1 MTSRYTMIRKSKL
14 TVIFMI
20 VILTMSYSRI
30 IANNINTK
38 LDYYE
43 AKVEDGRE
51 PVDNLLSYYDTII
64 GIYANAGKHLE
75 QIKFMIDKAE
85 FANAN
90 GHAVKS
96 FCIYRDV
103 LEELSKHD
111 DNTFVEERKK
121 SLYAISRRALD
132 LGMFDE
138 SAVYAFKLL
147 EYADGKDQNYTV
159 LGYSVLSFIF
169 INLNKLEEAKEF
181 NNKALCII
189 KTVDTLK
196 PITFYSVY
204 NNFAGICF
212 TRNESDSAV
221 WYLKE
226 AKKYMKEI
234 QDPNIQNVIYHNFA
248 MVYEAIGELSAAK
261 EYHLKT
267 LGLMKYDE
275 HKHITALTYYNLAR
289 LYGKMKDNEKALEYY
304 NKALQVASR
313 IGATKIRGNTLIAM
327 SDLYYEKEEYKKSRD
342 LIQAG
347 QRALDSV
354 FNSQN
359 IDKIS
364 ILTNNFET
372 KNEEVEKELLKQ
384 KIAFSDLKKNVLIA
398 ILVIVIAIVIMIL
411 MKLSKQNIA
420 NRVMQRTISILKRK
434 NRQYESKSKHNF
446 ESIIDVKNKE
456 LATTTLSLVT
466 ANQTLLDLKEQFNKL
481 KACNKNTDKYS
492 VLKSMETLFN
502 SYNPEYENEEFHA
515 YFEQVKQSF
524 FNRLCKKH
532 PDLSYEDQ
540 RICALLILNLSAK
553 EIAKMTNKPIRTVE
567 TKIYHI
573 RKTLGLQAKVK
584 TVPYLRQFVDR

>member
-1 MTSRYTMIRKSKL
+1 MTNRYTMIRKSKL

-64 GIYANAGKHLE
+64 GIYANAGKSAE

-111 DNTFVEERKK
+111 DNMFLEERKK
-121 SLYAISRRALD
+121 SLYAISRRTLD

-181 NNKALCII
+181 NNKALRII

-234 QDPNIQNVIYHNFA
+234 QDPKIQNVIYHNFA
-248 MVYEAIGELSAAK
+248 MVYEAIGELSVAK

-267 LGLMKYDE
+267 LELMKYDE

-359 IDKIS
+359 VDKIS

-398 ILVIVIAIVIMIL
+398 ILVIVIAIVIIIL

-573 RKTLGLQAKVK
+573 RKILGLQAKVK

>member
-1 MTSRYTMIRKSKL
+1 MTNRYTMIRKSKL

-64 GIYANAGKHLE
+64 GIYANAGKSAE

-111 DNTFVEERKK
+111 DNMFLEERKK
-121 SLYAISRRALD
+121 SLYAISRRTLD

-181 NNKALCII
+181 NNKALRII

-234 QDPNIQNVIYHNFA
+234 QDPKIQNVIYHNFA
-248 MVYEAIGELSAAK
+248 MVYEAIGELSVAK

-267 LGLMKYDE
+267 LELMKYDE

-359 IDKIS
+359 VDKIS

-398 ILVIVIAIVIMIL
+398 ILVIVIAIVIIIL

-524 FNRLCKKH
+524 FNQLCKKH

-573 RKTLGLQAKVK
+573 RKILGLQAKVK

>member
-1 MTSRYTMIRKSKL
+1 MTNRYTMIRKSKL

-64 GIYANAGKHLE
+64 GIYANAGKSAE

-111 DNTFVEERKK
+111 DNMFLEERKK
-121 SLYAISRRALD
+121 SLYAISRRTLD

-147 EYADGKDQNYTV
+147 EYANGKDQNYTV

-181 NNKALCII
+181 NNKALRII

-234 QDPNIQNVIYHNFA
+234 QDPKIQNVIYHNFA
-248 MVYEAIGELSAAK
+248 MVYEAIGELSVAK

-267 LGLMKYDE
+267 LELMKYDE

-359 IDKIS
+359 VDKIS

-398 ILVIVIAIVIMIL
+398 ILVIVIAIVIIIL

-573 RKTLGLQAKVK
+573 RKILGLQAKVK